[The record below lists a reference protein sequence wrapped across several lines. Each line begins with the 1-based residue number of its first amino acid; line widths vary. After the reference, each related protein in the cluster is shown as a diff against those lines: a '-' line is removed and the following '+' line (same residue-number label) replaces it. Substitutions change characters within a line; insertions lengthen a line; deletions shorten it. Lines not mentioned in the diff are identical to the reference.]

1 MAHKGIRHK
10 VQYFVNKEKGI
21 VVARINGCK
30 KDFISFLFDSCDQ
43 SALAYHAPFNDKEY
57 EQLLMPNSFVG
68 VARLGENDAWDEG
81 LGKQIAFQRAKY
93 KRDVSFFKRVNMAV
107 RLYERELDKLCKLF
121 DGYGTRL
128 SNNASYREKKIAEK
142 IQK

>member
-10 VQYFVNKEKGI
+10 VQYFTNKEKGI

-43 SALAYHAPFNDKEY
+43 NALAYHAPFSDKEY

-68 VARLGENDAWDEG
+68 VARLGENDVWDEE
-81 LGKQIAFQRAKY
+81 LGKQIAYQRAKQ

-128 SNNASYREKKIAEK
+128 SNNAFYREKKIAEK